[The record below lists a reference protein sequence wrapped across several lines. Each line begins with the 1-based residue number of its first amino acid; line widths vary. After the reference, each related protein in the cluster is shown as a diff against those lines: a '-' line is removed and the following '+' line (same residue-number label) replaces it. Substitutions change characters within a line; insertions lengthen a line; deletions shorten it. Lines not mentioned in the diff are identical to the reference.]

1 MCSLF
6 FVSSNY
12 NKFLEIKSIMKNRL
26 SSTKLKFYRFS
37 LPEIQSNNIELISI
51 EKSKSA
57 YSISKAPVLIEDDGL
72 FIKSLNGFP
81 GPYSSFIYDTIGNN
95 GVLKLMKGKKDRKA
109 WFKSIFVYNDGTL
122 IKLFD
127 GEINGKISSR
137 MSDGGWGFDPIF
149 IPEKSRMS
157 MGKLHKK
164 AEKNRYSHR
173 GIALE
178 KFIDWYNNIR

>member
-12 NKFLEIKSIMKNRL
+12 NKFLEIKSIVKDRLL
-26 SSTKLKFYRFS
+26 SSKLKFYRFS

-57 YSISKAPVLIEDDGL
+57 YSIAKAPVLIEDDGL

-81 GPYSSFIYDTIGNN
+81 GPYSSFIFDTIGNK
-95 GVLKLMKGKKDRKA
+95 GVLKLMKGIKVRKA
-109 WFKSIFVYNDGTL
+109 WFKSIFVYNDGTQ

-127 GEINGKISSR
+127 GEIQGKISIR
-137 MSDGGWGFDPIF
+137 ISDGGWGFDPIF
-149 IPEKSRMS
+149 IPEKSKS
-157 MGKLHKK
+157 AFGKLHTR
-164 AEKNRYSHR
+164 AEKNKYSHR
-173 GIALE
+173 SMALE
-178 KFIDWYNNIR
+178 KFIDWYTSTQ